1 MLLKASM
8 PPHVEKGSGRG
19 KQRAA
24 SGFAPKSFR
33 ENATLRQTGGITNK
47 KAAPRLAFPI
57 SEALR
62 QIVQAATVAGG
73 RPIAVGGCVRDHL
86 LGIAPKDVDIE
97 VYGLAVAAL
106 KQALQSAA
114 TVNEVGKSFGILK
127 VTTHGET
134 FDVSLPRTESKTGA
148 GHRGFAVTPD
158 PKLEFVAACQRRDFT
173 INAMGLDLATGRLL
187 DPCGGQEDLARGVLR
202 HVSCA
207 FAEDPLRVLRG
218 AQFVA
223 RFDVR
228 MHEDT
233 VALCRSLQGELPT
246 LSAERIGG
254 ELDKLLAA
262 PEPSKGLTTLR
273 DCGALELFPELKA
286 LQDCPQDPKWHPE
299 GDVWVHTL
307 MVTDAAARLVR
318 QHTLS
323 PEESRLVMLGAL
335 CHDLGKPATT
345 AREGDRIRS
354 KGHDVAGAKPTRQFL
369 RRLAIT
375 GRRADAVVA
384 LVREHL
390 RPMQLYLERD
400 HVSDGAIR
408 RLARRVP
415 IQRLC
420 YVAEADFLGR
430 TTPEAQSG
438 SDPSCAWLR
447 EQARRLDV
455 ELQPPDPLLQG
466 RHLLKLGHK
475 PGPELGKLLQK
486 AYEAQLDGA
495 FTTVEGALA
504 WLRDNGETGFGKTA

>member
-1 MLLKASM
+1 MA
-8 PPHVEKGSGRG
+8 
-19 KQRAA
+19 KQRAFGPKA
-24 SGFAPKSFR
+24 TQRSFFPVSGALQCVVR
-33 ENATLRQTGGITNK
+33 AVAT
-47 KAAPRLAFPI
+47 
-57 SEALR
+57 
-62 QIVQAATVAGG
+62 AGG
-73 RPIAVGGCVRDHL
+73 HPIAVGGCVRDHL

-97 VYGLAVAAL
+97 VYGLPVPAL
-106 KQALQSAA
+106 KQALQPVA

-127 VTTHGET
+127 VTTVGET

-158 PKLEFVAACQRRDFT
+158 PALDFARACQRRDFT

-187 DPCGGQEDLARGVLR
+187 DPCGGREDLARGVLR
-202 HVSCA
+202 HVSPA

-223 RFDVR
+223 RFDAR

-233 VALCRSLQGELPT
+233 VALCRSLQGELAT

-254 ELDKLLAA
+254 ELNKLLAA
-262 PEPSKGLTTLR
+262 PKPSKGLSALH
-273 DCGALELFPELKA
+273 DCGALVLFPELAA
-286 LQDCPQDPKWHPE
+286 LQNCPQDPKWHPE

-318 QHTLS
+318 AHTLE

-345 AREGDRIRS
+345 AREGDHIRS

-369 RRLAIT
+369 KRLAIT

-390 RPMQLYLERD
+390 RPMQLYLERE

-430 TTPEAQSG
+430 TTPEAQNG
-438 SDPSCAWLR
+438 RDPSCAWLR

-455 ELQPPDPLLQG
+455 DLRPPDPLLQG

-475 PGPELGKLLQK
+475 PGPELG
-486 AYEAQLDGA
+486 
-495 FTTVEGALA
+495 
-504 WLRDNGETGFGKTA
+504 